1 MSVWSK
7 PTDFFISSMTGYG
20 ISASTPFVEIGIG
33 YNWLR
38 MTLVSAKSQTIL
50 KGHGGSCSFGAGV
63 LPASASLADESHVTM
78 NNRIFTYSDKKI
90 TADDLIGKM
99 DVYYTNVQFV
109 STKNR
114 SGMLLYFLE
123 DGFSGNLGWSVKA
136 AAIVYAESQVTD
148 FAQANLASARYMLDY
163 A

>member
-1 MSVWSK
+1 
-7 PTDFFISSMTGYG
+7 
-20 ISASTPFVEIGIG
+20 
-33 YNWLR
+33 
-38 MTLVSAKSQTIL
+38 
-50 KGHGGSCSFGAGV
+50 
-63 LPASASLADESHVTM
+63 M
-78 NNRIFTYSDKKI
+78 NNRIFTYPDKNI
-90 TADDLIGKM
+90 TTGDLLGKM

-114 SGMLLYFLE
+114 SAMLLYFLE

-148 FAQANLASARYMLDY
+148 FAQANVASARYNLQY